1 MKQNSKIFFIS
12 ASFAILVSATINF
25 LLPNYGV
32 DKNQEAP
39 YHDFHIYKIGKL
51 IVDVNRSKPKKPKPK
66 PKPKE
71 KVYNLKKWKL
81 IATYLS
87 TEDGFAV
94 IKDGKKIETIFLNHL
109 YKGYELVDV
118 NITKA
123 VFKKSGKL
131 YSLELYPK
139 KKKKDKTGKKKIN
152 DDEVV
157 APKMKIKKEIDPNLN
172 AITSA
177 TVKRKDIQ
185 FFTKH
190 INQIWKNIRLRDY
203 RVNRRLRGFK
213 VTYVKKGSAFEDL
226 GLRVGDIITAINGE
240 EIKSY
245 SQVQRLYKNIDKIK
259 ALNLTISRNGE
270 EIDINYEIN

>member
-1 MKQNSKIFFIS
+1 
-12 ASFAILVSATINF
+12 
-25 LLPNYGV
+25 
-32 DKNQEAP
+32 
-39 YHDFHIYKIGKL
+39 
-51 IVDVNRSKPKKPKPK
+51 
-66 PKPKE
+66 
-71 KVYNLKKWKL
+71 
-81 IATYLS
+81 
-87 TEDGFAV
+87 
-94 IKDGKKIETIFLNHL
+94 
-109 YKGYELVDV
+109 
-118 NITKA
+118 
-123 VFKKSGKL
+123 
-131 YSLELYPK
+131 LELYPK
-139 KKKKDKTGKKKIN
+139 KKKKGKKGKKKIN

-157 APKMKIKKEIDPNLN
+157 APKMKIKKEIDPNSN

-190 INQIWKNIRLRDY
+190 INQIWKNIRLKDY
-203 RVNRRLRGFK
+203 RVNRQLRGFK